1 MADTLA
7 TPINDSFLEFD
18 VLGTVDPVNYAE
30 TSQTLDA
37 KQPAT

>member
-18 VLGTVDPVNYAE
+18 VLGTVDPVTYAE